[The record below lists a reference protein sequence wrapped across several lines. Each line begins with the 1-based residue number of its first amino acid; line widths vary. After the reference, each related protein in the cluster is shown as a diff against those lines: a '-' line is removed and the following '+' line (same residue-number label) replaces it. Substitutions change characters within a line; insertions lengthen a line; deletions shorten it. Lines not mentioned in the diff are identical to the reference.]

1 MEKTLISLE
10 EFIHL
15 PTDEIAKMVR
25 ASGSKVV
32 VFPINGTRR
41 WFVLEHGND
50 VQDDPIEAY
59 INITIQNHIELY
71 KLFFSHGI
79 NTLVTPEFGPD
90 LLLRGDEYIQQVGA
104 EGLAKLAN
112 DSTFLNFYDEYDV
125 RVHFYGDHRRFL
137 HGTKLEYLSDLFDLA
152 AERTRTHGRYRL
164 FFGIFGNDAT
174 QAIAEFSAD
183 YYQQK
188 GRVPEKREL
197 IEMYYG
203 EYVEPVSLFIGF
215 DRFSVF
221 DMPLIATGEEDLYFT
236 FSPSLYMNAVQLR
249 RILYDH
255 LYTRRVPE
263 IEYSD
268 MPLEELQELR
278 NIYIQR
284 REYTLGTGELL
295 HGIWIPILQIE
306 TGYPTCKNSS
316 SNSFRR
322 SALVRCRM

>member
-1 MEKTLISLE
+1 MDISQEKFLSLSTE
-10 EFIHL
+10 
-15 PTDEIAKMVR
+15 EIAHLVHK
-25 ASGSKVV
+25 SGPKVC

-50 VQDDPIEAY
+50 IQDDPIKAY
-59 INITIQNHIELY
+59 VDIATQNHIELY

-90 LLLRGDEYIQQVGA
+90 LLLRGDEYVQQIGA

-112 DSTFLNFYDEYDV
+112 DSTLLNFYNEYDV

-174 QAIAEFSAD
+174 QAIVEFSAN

-188 GRVPEKREL
+188 GRLPEKREL

-236 FSPSLYMNAVQLR
+236 FSPSLYMNAIQLR
-249 RILYDH
+249 CILYDH
-255 LYTRRVPE
+255 LYTRRVPD

-268 MPLEELQELR
+268 MPLEELQELH

-295 HGIWIPILQIE
+295 HGIWIPSI
-306 TGYPTCKNSS
+306 K
-316 SNSFRR
+316 
-322 SALVRCRM
+322 

>member
-1 MEKTLISLE
+1 MIELKEFLE
-10 EFIHL
+10 LPDEQIAHL
-15 PTDEIAKMVR
+15 VQ
-25 ASGSKVV
+25 ASGQKVC

-41 WFVLEHGND
+41 WFMLEYGNSIQGNP
-50 VQDDPIEAY
+50 VKAY
-59 INITIQNHIELY
+59 VDIAAQNHIGLY

-79 NTLVTPEFGPD
+79 NTLVTPAFGPD
-90 LLLRGDEYIQQVGA
+90 LLLRGDEYLQRIGA

-112 DSTFLNFYDEYDV
+112 DSTFLDFYDAYDV

-152 AERTRTHGRYRL
+152 TERTRTHNRYRL
-164 FFGIFGNDAT
+164 FFGVFGNDAT
-174 QAIAEFSAD
+174 QMVVEFSAK
-183 YYQQK
+183 YYQRQ
-188 GRVPEKREL
+188 GRLPEKREL

-203 EYVEPVSLFIGF
+203 EYVEPVSFFIGF

-295 HGIWIPILQIE
+295 HGIWIPSI
-306 TGYPTCKNSS
+306 K
-316 SNSFRR
+316 
-322 SALVRCRM
+322 